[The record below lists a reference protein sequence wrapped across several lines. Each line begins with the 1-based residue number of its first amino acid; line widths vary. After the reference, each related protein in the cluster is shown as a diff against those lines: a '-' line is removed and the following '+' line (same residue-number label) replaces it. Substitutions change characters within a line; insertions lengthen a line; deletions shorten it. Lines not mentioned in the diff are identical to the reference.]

1 MREASTLLSIIDDNA
16 ATGNVASLRALRKRW
31 ERRANTSTSANVAL
45 VWAHASD
52 VAYNREVAMRR
63 RLAGEVEIAMR
74 YEAEAERCA
83 RAVSSYGTR

>member
-1 MREASTLLSIIDDNA
+1 M
-16 ATGNVASLRALRKRW
+16 
-31 ERRANTSTSANVAL
+31 AL

-52 VAYNREVAMRR
+52 VAYNREVAVRR